1 VPQSEPEGH
10 TLHPDIHDLA
20 HRIQH
25 IIDEGLAA
33 IIPARQAEFDERFV
47 RDGDMAYGALNT
59 ELFTPVRRLLRA
71 LSLEAKP
78 RLPGSF
84 SDSREWGNEDET
96 HQQRWMWS
104 VIRRE
109 GVPIGAIA
117 VGSHHD
123 HTRFRLPRGPEV
135 VAVTG
140 TTAGQ
145 ILSQLG
151 ERMPEFAAAQ
161 PFRDWYKDYLAS
173 STEVPGH

>member
-1 VPQSEPEGH
+1 VPQLEPKGH
-10 TLHPDIHDLA
+10 TLHADIHDLA
-20 HRIQH
+20 QRIQH

-33 IIPARQAEFDERFV
+33 ILPVRQAEFDERFA

-59 ELFTPVRRLLRA
+59 ELFTPVRHLLRE
-71 LSLEAKP
+71 LEVEAKP

-96 HQQRWMWS
+96 LQQRWMWS
-104 VIRRE
+104 VIRRN
-109 GVPIGAIA
+109 GAPIGAIA

-123 HTRFRLPRGPEV
+123 HIRFRLPRSPEV

-145 ILSQLG
+145 IISQLG
-151 ERMPEFAAAQ
+151 ESMPEFAAAQ
-161 PFRDWYKDYLAS
+161 PFRDWYKDYLANS
-173 STEVPGH
+173 SEAHGH